1 MPHKKMRVVLV
12 SPCKKV
18 MRLFVQTNVFLSTS
32 TLPTAQTYRRAMQ
45 PARKINIALD
55 GYAGCG
61 KSTTAERVA
70 RALGYIFIDTG
81 SMYRAFTLY
90 LLREGIS
97 HHDAQTIAAVVP
109 HAQVS
114 FRLNA
119 HTGKRETILNHEPV
133 EDKIRTLEVSAIV
146 SEVSAHKAVR
156 TSLVEQQRRLGREK
170 GVVMD
175 GRDIGTVVF
184 PDAELKVFMTAALEA
199 RMQRRKR
206 ELEALGQLVDMGE
219 LRENLLHRD
228 YLDTTR
234 QESPLRRAP
243 DARLL
248 DTTDMTI
255 DAQVETV
262 VAWANELI
270 YAPA

>member
-1 MPHKKMRVVLV
+1 MKPDVTGGLPGAMP
-12 SPCKKV
+12 
-18 MRLFVQTNVFLSTS
+18 T
-32 TLPTAQTYRRAMQ
+32 
-45 PARKINIALD
+45 ARKINIALD

-70 RALGYIFIDTG
+70 NRLGYIFIDTG

-90 LLREGIS
+90 LLRESIS
-97 HHDAQTIAAVVP
+97 HHDGQTIAAVVP
-109 HAQVS
+109 HVHVS
-114 FRLNA
+114 FRRNA
-119 HTGKRETILNHEPV
+119 HTGKRETILNDEPV
-133 EDKIRTLEVSAIV
+133 EDRIRTLEVSAIV

-156 TSLVEQQRRLGREK
+156 ISLVEQQRRMGLGK

-184 PDAELKVFMTAALEA
+184 PDAELKVFMSANLEA

-206 ELEALGQLVDMGE
+206 ELESLGQVVDLDE

-248 DTTDMTI
+248 DTTNMTI
-255 DAQVETV
+255 DQQVETV
-262 VAWANELI
+262 LAWANELI